1 MAAAHAKEEGSY
13 HGASS
18 RAKLRSSG
26 SRYHSIKGKNSLSSR
41 MAGSGAS
48 NRGII
53 LGNMSTTG
61 KQLPQRLINL
71 KLLLKLSSFD
81 SLPLNI
87 ATTIPSIWTRLLF
100 FGSLHLIVHLLRK
113 LVVVE
118 RRVKIELH

>member
-1 MAAAHAKEEGSY
+1 
-13 HGASS
+13 
-18 RAKLRSSG
+18 
-26 SRYHSIKGKNSLSSR
+26 
-41 MAGSGAS
+41 MAGSRAS

-87 ATTIPSIWTRLLF
+87 ATTIPSI
-100 FGSLHLIVHLLRK
+100 
-113 LVVVE
+113 
-118 RRVKIELH
+118 